1 MLHILLTILKIIGII
16 LLAIL
21 GLLILLLC
29 IVFFV
34 PLRYVINAETKGDF
48 ASTNVKIQFYWFLH
62 LVSGQVTY
70 LEEEIDYK
78 NGILFERDPNDVIK
92 TICEIYFNEKIIL
105 DMKRNSLEYCHNAF
119 GGYKII
125 YNNLKIDMAFYDD
138 LYLSGHLSTDFLFY
152 DVFRKQILP
161 FGFKNTEELKVI
173 FDYYDQGFFNTN
185 RRIRKAKKSIAPFTC
200 NNYKKKH
207 YYCRIC
213 QFITTLYFKGIK
225 IVKKNF
231 RKLEARACFRKKTLK
246 K

>member
-1 MLHILLTILKIIGII
+1 MFSRNDAKKIDEFLHNNFPQIYKLKLNKII
-16 LLAIL
+16 LLYGGSIKSIIMNNKAQDL
-21 GLLILLLC
+21 DFLIL
-29 IVFFV
+29 
-34 PLRYVINAETKGDF
+34 N
-48 ASTNVKIQFYWFLH
+48 
-62 LVSGQVTY
+62 GQKADI
-70 LEEEIDYK
+70 ENFI
-78 NGILFERDPNDVIK
+78 
-92 TICEIYFNEKIIL
+92 
-105 DMKRNSLEYCHNAF
+105 KRNSLEYCHNAF

-125 YNNLKIDMAFYDD
+125 YNNLKVDMAFYDD

-152 DVFRKQILP
+152 DVFRKQIIP
-161 FGFKNTEELKVI
+161 FGFKNTEELNVI

-185 RRIRKAKKSIAPFTC
+185 RRIRKAKKSMAQNIC

-225 IVKKNF
+225 IAKKNF